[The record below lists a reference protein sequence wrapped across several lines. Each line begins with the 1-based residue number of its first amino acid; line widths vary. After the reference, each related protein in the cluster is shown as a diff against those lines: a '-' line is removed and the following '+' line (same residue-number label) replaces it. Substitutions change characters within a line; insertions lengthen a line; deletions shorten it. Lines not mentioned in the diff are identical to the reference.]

1 MKKYINLLIA
11 LFFSAI
17 AMAQSSQGT
26 TSATPEKTAQISFT
40 SREHHFGDVKVGTIV
55 THPFEFINTGSAPL
69 ILADVRVTCGC
80 TIINWPRQPILPG
93 EKGTIVVQFNSADRM
108 GPQNKVVT
116 ILSNAKGEIERLL
129 IRANV
134 VP

>member
-1 MKKYINLLIA
+1 MKKYINLLVA
-11 LFFSAI
+11 LFFSAL
-17 AMAQSSQGT
+17 AVGQSPQT
-26 TSATPEKTAQISFT
+26 TAATTAEKTAQLSFT
-40 SREHHFGDVKVGTIV
+40 VREHNFGDVKVGKIV
-55 THPFEFINTGSAPL
+55 TYPFEFTNTGNSPL

-80 TIINWPRQPILPG
+80 TVINWPRQPIPPG
-93 EKGTIVVQFNSADRM
+93 EKGTIIVQFNSADRM

-116 ILSNAKGEIERLL
+116 VLSNAKNEIERLL

>member
-1 MKKYINLLIA
+1 
-11 LFFSAI
+11 
-17 AMAQSSQGT
+17 
-26 TSATPEKTAQISFT
+26 
-40 SREHHFGDVKVGTIV
+40 
-55 THPFEFINTGSAPL
+55 
-69 ILADVRVTCGC
+69 LADVRVTCGC